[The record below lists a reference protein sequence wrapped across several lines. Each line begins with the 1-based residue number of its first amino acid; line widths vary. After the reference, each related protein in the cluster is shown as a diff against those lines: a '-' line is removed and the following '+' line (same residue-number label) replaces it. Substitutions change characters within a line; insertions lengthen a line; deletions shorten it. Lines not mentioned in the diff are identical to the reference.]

1 MSEKLKLEKA
11 PLIKNLFFTDKKP
24 NSYFFIIADI
34 NTKPEKGN
42 FLLRFIAFWKKVG
55 TTHNNV
61 RMAK

>member
-24 NSYFFIIADI
+24 NSYFFIIADM

-42 FLLRFIAFWKKVG
+42 LL
-55 TTHNNV
+55 NNIHSLLEKS
-61 RMAK
+61 RHYSQQCTYG

>member
-34 NTKPEKGN
+34 NTKPEK
-42 FLLRFIAFWKKVG
+42 AFWKKVG

>member
-1 MSEKLKLEKA
+1 MEDKIKLEKS

-24 NSYFFIIADI
+24 NMFYMILAES
-34 NTKPEKGN
+34 NTKPEK
-42 FLLRFIAFWKKVG
+42 AFWKKCG